1 MKPFEKKV
9 SFSKYFF
16 FLFRKSYSLDTIPDF
31 LYDLDFKPLMYL
43 LEIDHYTKQVIINP
57 TKIIKDFFSIDML
70 TLTCFSEKVMI
81 SDTWF
86 HAQLCK
92 QKILNGIWYSGKF
105 TNIIFPSIC
114 LAAFEKFWALH
125 LFYFNLLAGA
135 SKNKSCTSAE
145 AWWKICVEI
154 GWCGNT
160 VKASRDPNC
169 RCSKTNIEEVSHFQG
184 K

>member
-1 MKPFEKKV
+1 MKRKHHLKPFEKKV

-81 SDTWF
+81 SDT
-86 HAQLCK
+86 
-92 QKILNGIWYSGKF
+92 
-105 TNIIFPSIC
+105 
-114 LAAFEKFWALH
+114 
-125 LFYFNLLAGA
+125 
-135 SKNKSCTSAE
+135 
-145 AWWKICVEI
+145 
-154 GWCGNT
+154 
-160 VKASRDPNC
+160 
-169 RCSKTNIEEVSHFQG
+169 
-184 K
+184 